1 MGDVTEQNTETWAQ
15 VVDTTEHVINMLNV
29 LTVFLD
35 RQREQLLAAD
45 SDDDDAVL
53 MLRELGL
60 DVLRVNTRAY
70 AIKHEAYRRI
80 C

>member
-35 RQREQLLAAD
+35 RQREQLPAAD
-45 SDDDDAVL
+45 SDDDAVRL
-53 MLRELGL
+53 LRELGL
-60 DVLRVNTRAY
+60 DVLKVNTRAY
-70 AIKHEAYRRI
+70 AIKHEASRRI